1 MSAMN
6 YLTEGMKRTSWF
18 SETLTTRRRDSRPNL
33 KKEKRHGS
41 CLTFALYVIC
51 VFIAYVLLVKCV
63 TPRIAYAL
71 TNDNPQNCGR
81 PEIKLLT

>member
-1 MSAMN
+1 
-6 YLTEGMKRTSWF
+6 
-18 SETLTTRRRDSRPNL
+18 LTTRKGPYL
-33 KKEKRHGS
+33 KKKKKNGA